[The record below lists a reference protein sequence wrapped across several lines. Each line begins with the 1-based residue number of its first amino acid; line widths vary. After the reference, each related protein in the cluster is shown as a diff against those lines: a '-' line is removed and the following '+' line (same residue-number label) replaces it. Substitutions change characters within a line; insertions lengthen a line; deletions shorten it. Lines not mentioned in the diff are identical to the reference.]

1 MKTVLEMKKIKEARS
16 FSGLVPPYEAK
27 FVGKKPT
34 KYGDTIYYYE
44 SVDKGCYFYESES
57 GYRFMY
63 RMDRLIKEK
72 KKNRQRKLT
81 VIQ

>member
-1 MKTVLEMKKIKEARS
+1 MKYVSEMKKIKEARS

-34 KYGDTIYYYE
+34 KYGDTIYYYKTGE
-44 SVDKGCYFYESES
+44 GYFYESES
-57 GYRFMY
+57 GYRFKY
-63 RMDRLIKEK
+63 KMDKLIKE
-72 KKNRQRKLT
+72 KNRQRKLT

>member
-1 MKTVLEMKKIKEARS
+1 MKYVSEMKKIKEARS
-16 FSGLVPPYEAK
+16 FSGLVPPYQAK

-34 KYGDTIYYYE
+34 KYGDIIYYYK
-44 SVDKGCYFYESES
+44 SDAGYFYESES
-57 GYRFMY
+57 GYRFKY
-63 RMDRLIKEK
+63 KMDRLIKEK

>member
-1 MKTVLEMKKIKEARS
+1 MKDVAEMRKIKEARS

-34 KYGDTIYYYE
+34 KYGDTIYYYK
-44 SVDKGCYFYESES
+44 SDAGYFYESES
-57 GYRFMY
+57 GYRFKY